1 MTILVT
7 ATPYSLIQYLLEEEV
22 CNRTQLPPH
31 RNAYLQEGND
41 AYTYNTGTMH
51 LYLVLLQQGN
61 ILLEVFNC
69 SKHVFSFFEGYV
81 WLGRRC
87 WRIYTKESSFWTC
100 MVIDHNSYPFS
111 HSPFTIILQHPT
123 LIVLPF
129 RMKLRDGLKT
139 YLLQGKVQLI
149 YWVLL
154 QCQRLLFPWRMHW
167 MFPWRILHFP
177 FFLATQIRQFKFTWC
192 IYCAVR
198 VHLWHLQ
205 FQNERKVIKVRGESI
220 KALWESYWSFHFYP
234 SLPCLLM
241 EMNNHLR
248 YCRSE

>member
-81 WLGRRC
+81 
-87 WRIYTKESSFWTC
+87 
-100 MVIDHNSYPFS
+100 
-111 HSPFTIILQHPT
+111 
-123 LIVLPF
+123 
-129 RMKLRDGLKT
+129 
-139 YLLQGKVQLI
+139 
-149 YWVLL
+149 
-154 QCQRLLFPWRMHW
+154 
-167 MFPWRILHFP
+167 
-177 FFLATQIRQFKFTWC
+177 
-192 IYCAVR
+192 
-198 VHLWHLQ
+198 
-205 FQNERKVIKVRGESI
+205 
-220 KALWESYWSFHFYP
+220 
-234 SLPCLLM
+234 
-241 EMNNHLR
+241 
-248 YCRSE
+248 